1 MASDTE
7 ALAGNWWAVT
17 IRGVAAILFGVLT
30 FVMPIVTLATLVL
43 LFGAY
48 AIVDGVFMLVSVF
61 RGREGDRSRWVMV
74 LEGIVRIAA
83 GIVAFA
89 WPGRTAVAVVYVIAA
104 WSLVTGI
111 LEIAAAIRL
120 RREIRGEV
128 WLGLS
133 GVLSIVFA
141 AVLMVAPGVGALAVV
156 LWIGAYAIV
165 FGALLVGLSLRLRRE
180 QRMEQRPIARA
191 A

>member
-74 LEGIVRIAA
+74 LEGIVSIAA

-89 WPGRTAVAVVYVIAA
+89 WPGLTAVAVVYVIAA